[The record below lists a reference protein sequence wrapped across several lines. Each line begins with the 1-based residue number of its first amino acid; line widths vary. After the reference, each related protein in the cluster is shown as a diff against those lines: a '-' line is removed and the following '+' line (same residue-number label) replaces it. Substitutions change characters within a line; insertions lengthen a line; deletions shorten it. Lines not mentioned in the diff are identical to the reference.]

1 MYAYVQIPPYGA
13 CCLEIYWT
21 PHLVPRDFS
30 LAWGRTPKP
39 ADDPRAFSRPAP
51 NQGKGPGSEVGLIE
65 LHPVE
70 ARYEWFVRWTPDRA
84 VRVRV
89 LIKALNS
96 RSASF
101 HTGIYMNTCE
111 LNARE
116 GNPAIE
122 KRPVR
127 GEGRV
132 KTL

>member
-1 MYAYVQIPPYGA
+1 MFGPWERGWAN
-13 CCLEIYWT
+13 
-21 PHLVPRDFS
+21 
-30 LAWGRTPKP
+30 RT
-39 ADDPRAFSRPAP
+39 AP
-51 NQGKGPGSEVGLIE
+51 SGG
-65 LHPVE
+65 E

-89 LIKALNS
+89 LIKAFNS

-101 HTGIYMNTCE
+101 HPGIYMNTCE

-127 GEGRV
+127 GEERV
-132 KTL
+132 ETLLVASAVWVTLALLISFLVLDVRHLTPKIQCVNSVCFAFS